1 MDDVTKPASQIA
13 SPSADSQLIDP
24 FGRAVDYIRIS
35 VTDRCDFRCVYC
47 MAEEMTFLPKK
58 ELLTL
63 EELEQVCR
71 TFMSMGTSQDQA
83 DRGRATGQAQHYPAD
98 PQSRR

>member
-1 MDDVTKPASQIA
+1 MDDFLKVTSTGARDLTPKPF
-13 SPSADSQLIDP
+13 PSQLVDP

-58 ELLTL
+58 DLLTL

-71 TFMSMGTSQDQA
+71 TFMSMGT
-83 DRGRATGQAQHYPAD
+83 RRIRLTGGEPLV
-98 PQSRR
+98 RRNIIN